1 MKIER
6 VNLNSNK
13 NQVGRKKKNNKNNLT
28 TPNFGLPKV
37 QKGNLAKDMVG
48 FGAPVKNIRIYGE
61 NRHITKRHDLFKDF
75 SKVFSKLSD
84 STKSLFKNIDTQ
96 NRSFM
101 DAFDELDEDAQKNV
115 PSLSITNIVNY
126 SEDKIVSVKTLDD
139 QNYTVIVRPNNE
151 SNTVGEVI
159 SEPSKIK
166 YPYILK
172 DLGVRIQKL
181 SKNTYDLS
189 EDFTILNTT
198 SKILDPEDET
208 DLVVT
213 KEGAFVETEKADYLV
228 QNIYDMKLPFIAH
241 VDGITYTKQINDEI
255 LQVYKI
261 RDEKE
266 LSNFMMNIM
275 IHEIK
280 PCTEKE
286 EYKIQEIQNAMR
298 IIKNIEQVATSR
310 IDTGS
315 NPKLF
320 SSVFDLTNLM
330 YNELQRK
337 YIENF
342 LNLKK
347 QGNKVILDTTQ
358 WDEKKYLEF
367 QDFKEKNLNTVFK
380 NITDIKGNLTINK
393 NKDIDFSSLEHIDGS
408 LTISGNSSMNAPKLK
423 TINENLI
430 LENGKANIP
439 NLQQVKIVRVDINS
453 KAKIPSN
460 VEQNALYREFGV
472 EGDTLNINS
481 FETNKLLEN
490 RSSEQLNLLFKNIKK
505 INNDFTLE
513 NHRDLKFP
521 SLENIN
527 GSIVVKNA
535 KNISFPKLTT
545 IEDNLAIENSDYIDL
560 SALTNVGSEYTEE
573 NSNKVFMKHTLKSRL
588 MEMREGRKEQEFA
601 QRRTRYV
608 FSSQMS
614 YEQQKLQLEKELEFE
629 KFKAEREHLER
640 MDKLKE
646 QKAAM
651 DNAHRERM
659 DKLKQDKLKVK
670 ERHLERKDELN
681 KDYLSIMDKHLLNIE
696 NLELKKLEFNER
708 IEKAKLEIED
718 AHFKINKRLEE
729 LAITSEEKKQAL
741 LIEYQ
746 NKQIEQEMRNTEK
759 WLELAYAKLE
769 EEKDEHRDKMKL
781 ELYKLQNEYTLKVE
795 EYKQIQNQQILQIED
810 AKQGR
815 NFIQKTGDYVAKNG
829 GFFRTFSHIASEAI
843 DVVDNITHKF
853 IGLFKKK

>member
-1 MKIER
+1 MKLER
-6 VNLNSNK
+6 VGLNLNK
-13 NQVGRKKKNNKNNLT
+13 NEVKKEREAKNNFTMTK
-28 TPNFGLPKV
+28 FSLPKM
-37 QKGNLAKDMVG
+37 QKGNLLKDFVS

-61 NRHITKRHDLFKDF
+61 NRYITKRHDLFKDF

-101 DAFDELDEDAQKNV
+101 DAFDELNENAQKKI
-115 PSLSITNIVNY
+115 PSLSVTNMVNY

-151 SNTVGEVI
+151 SNTVEEVI

-189 EDFTILNTT
+189 EDFTVLNTT
-198 SKILDPEDET
+198 SKILDPEYET

-213 KEGAFVETEKADYLV
+213 KEGAFVETENADYLV
-228 QNIYDMKLPFIAH
+228 QSLYDMKLPFIAH

-286 EYKIQEIQNAMR
+286 EYNIQEIQNAMR
-298 IIKNIEQVATSR
+298 IIRNIEQIARSR

-320 SSVFDLTNLM
+320 SSVFDLTDFM

-347 QGNKVILDTTQ
+347 QGNRIILDTTQ
-358 WDEKKYLEF
+358 WDEKKHLEF
-367 QDFKEKNLNTVFK
+367 QDFKEKNLNMVFK
-380 NITDIKGNLTINK
+380 NITDIKGNLTISK
-393 NKDIDFSSLEHIDGS
+393 NKDIDFSSLEQIDGS
-408 LTISGNSSMNAPKLK
+408 LTILGNSSVNAPKLK
-423 TINENLI
+423 IIKENLI
-430 LENGKANIP
+430 IENGKANIP
-439 NLQQVKIVRVDINS
+439 NLEQVKIVRVYNTS
-453 KAKIPSN
+453 EAKIPSS
-460 VEQNALYREFGV
+460 VEQNALYREFWV
-472 EGDTLNINS
+472 ENDTLNINS
-481 FETNKLLEN
+481 FETNRLLEN
-490 RSSEQLNLLFKNIKK
+490 RSTKQLNLLFKNIKT

-527 GSIVVKNA
+527 GSIVIKNA
-535 KNISFPKLTT
+535 KNISFPKLTS
-545 IEDNLAIENSDYIDL
+545 IDGNLAIENSDYIDF

-573 NSNKVFMKHTLKSRL
+573 NSNKIFMKHTLKSRL
-588 MEMREGRKEQEFA
+588 IEIREGRKEQEFA
-601 QRRTRYV
+601 QRHTKYV

-629 KFKAEREHLER
+629 KFKAEREHIER

-646 QKAAM
+646 QKVAM

-670 ERHLERKDELN
+670 EKHLERKDELN

-718 AHFKINKRLEE
+718 AHFKINKHLEE

-741 LIEYQ
+741 FIECQ
-746 NKQIEQEMRNTEK
+746 NRLIEQEMRNTEK

-795 EYKQIQNQQILQIED
+795 AYKQIQNQQILQIED

-815 NFIQKTGDYVAKNG
+815 NFLQKTGDYIASNG
-829 GFFRTFSHIASEAI
+829 GFIGTIKHISSKTLDFI
-843 DVVDNITHKF
+843 DVF
-853 IGLFKKK
+853 GLRKGSR